1 MNSQSN
7 KKNVL
12 FSYNFLSRLIMA
24 FPLSLMI
31 FPINKAF
38 STPPYM
44 ISGAYETSMSYSSC
58 KEKAFNTGRQ
68 LFIEQLEPYETNSSY
83 QILGITAETKAVI
96 YCIQTST
103 GSSVVVSSSS
113 KYENTHG
120 EAKSIFKRILDL
132 MK

>member
-1 MNSQSN
+1 MQ
-7 KKNVL
+7 
-12 FSYNFLSRLIMA
+12 LSHIFFPSLIVA
-24 FPLSLMI
+24 FPLSLAI
-31 FPINKAF
+31 FPVGKAL

-44 ISGAYETSMSYSSC
+44 ISGAYETSMTYSSC

-68 LFIEQLEPYETNSSY
+68 LFIEQLEPYETSSSY

-120 EAKSIFKRILDL
+120 EAQSIFRRIIDL